1 MSRLLKE
8 TLPGSGVQGLWVGPG
23 QWKGHQGL
31 LASPPPRGVRA
42 HNPVTFSVD
51 PRDWLVSADQ
61 RWEQEAPRVLIRAS
75 HPPLPTGR
83 VGIARAGVLGLSTGP
98 HPRSAMRRGA
108 SKLGHQDMP
117 GYVPAIVTPRL
128 APGPTPPEPQGRG
141 QPRLPFLLDQLHSEF
156 CSEHVL
162 LLEANKQKHCHQIVA
177 PGRPAAPGHPP
188 ASTMAS

>member
-1 MSRLLKE
+1 MASKVSGWGLGNGKATRVC
-8 TLPGSGVQGLWVGPG
+8 LPPL
-23 QWKGHQGL
+23 
-31 LASPPPRGVRA
+31 PPEGVRA
-42 HNPVTFSVD
+42 HNPVMFSVD

-61 RWEQEAPRVLIRAS
+61 RWEQEVPRVLIRAS

-108 SKLGHQDMP
+108 SKLGHQGMP
-117 GYVPAIVTPRL
+117 GYVPAIVTPQL
-128 APGPTPPEPQGRG
+128 APGPTPPEPEGQG
-141 QPRLPFLLDQLHSEF
+141 QPGLPFLLYQLHSEF

-162 LLEANKQKHCHQIVA
+162 LLEANKQKHCHQVVA
-177 PGRPAAPGHPP
+177 PGRPAAPGDPP